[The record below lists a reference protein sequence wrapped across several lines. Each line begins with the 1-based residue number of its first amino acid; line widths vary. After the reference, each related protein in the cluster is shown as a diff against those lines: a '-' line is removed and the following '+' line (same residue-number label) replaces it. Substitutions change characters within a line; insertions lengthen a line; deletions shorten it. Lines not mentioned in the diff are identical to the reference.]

1 MEELLGEAVV
11 GLGILSVF
19 MAVLGIGGLIADY
32 VFPHIPFI
40 QRFLDSLPNWDEEEE
55 E

>member
-1 MEELLGEAVV
+1 MEELLGEAIVD
-11 GLGILSVF
+11 LGILAAF
-19 MAVLGIGGLIADY
+19 LAVLGVGGLIADY

>member
-1 MEELLGEAVV
+1 MEDLLGEAVV
-11 GLGILSVF
+11 ALGLLAGFLL
-19 MAVLGIGGLIADY
+19 VLGVGGLIADY

-40 QRFLDSLPNWDEEEE
+40 EKYLDSLPDWEEEE